1 MASDLGGRTARR
13 QSQRRRRIVMIATV
27 LGSVL
32 AIALVVG
39 GIVLLTRSDSPN
51 TKSTA
56 SRRHATS
63 TSSSSTTSSTTLPVV
78 TTVVPKA
85 SNPVVALAQ
94 QYDGYYVGTFSN
106 TTFGTTGPSTLEI
119 RIDPAAN
126 TLMSKVTFDGDLFGG
141 GAKSVREIS
150 STVKID
156 DPNGVIT
163 VPNTAFGTVTAH
175 IDSTLA
181 LVVEAKDVPDPKVA
195 TFTLTGRLNAARNGF
210 DATYAVGFEDGKT
223 AAGMVTVACAPDHQR
238 TNAVQTLCPAM

>member
-1 MASDLGGRTARR
+1 
-13 QSQRRRRIVMIATV
+13 MIATV

-39 GIVLLTRSDSPN
+39 GIVLVTRSDSPS

-56 SRRHATS
+56 SRRRATS
-63 TSSSSTTSSTTLPVV
+63 TSSSSTTPATTSPVA
-78 TTVVPKA
+78 TTAVPKA

-94 QYDGYYVGTFSN
+94 QYDGYYVGTFAN
-106 TTFGTTGPSTLEI
+106 TTFGANGPSTLEI
-119 RIDPAAN
+119 RIDPTAN

-156 DPNGVIT
+156 DPTGVVT

-181 LVVEAKDVPDPKVA
+181 LVIEAKDVPDPKVA
-195 TFTLTGRLNAARNGF
+195 TFTLTGRLNAAHNGF

-223 AAGMVTVACAPDHQR
+223 AAGTVTVACAPDHQR
-238 TNAVQTLCPAM
+238 TNAVQTLCPAT